1 MSSVNYSNITLKCPH
16 ITMIGKDCVATG
28 VSFNNKEQIGKVA
41 IQLLSECENTPLK
54 IVVANIPEDKK
65 EKAKLMQTF
74 EELILSAIQLRTPEK
89 TKIVCYKSR
98 PSCFLMEVGIEPE
111 E

>member
-41 IQLLSECENTPLK
+41 AQLLSDCENTSLK
-54 IVVANIPEDKK
+54 IVMANTPEDHR
-65 EKAKLMQTF
+65 EKTELSQIF
-74 EELILSAIQLRTPEK
+74 EETILSAIRLKRPEK
-89 TKIVCYKSR
+89 TKIVCKISR
-98 PSCFLMEVGIEPE
+98 PHSFFMEIGIEPE
-111 E
+111 K